1 MPTMKKINANNIFNI
16 YKPVGISPLDAIK
29 LLKEKH
35 PELKNEKMTYAGRL
49 DPMAEGALLI
59 LAGNAVYEKE
69 RYLKM
74 DKEYEGEILFGF
86 ETDTYDVL
94 GLPEKIIH
102 YRRSM
107 SIVKIRKILKK
118 FEGEISLPLP
128 PYSSYKIKGK
138 PLFQWAR
145 KGKLSEIEIP
155 IRQTK
160 INSAKLLSLN
170 EISDKNLMKTIEQ
183 KISLIKGDFRQKEIL
198 NQWQKMLPKSC
209 WSIKTVTFQT
219 VKRREKETLSRR
231 FSLAKIKISC
241 SSGTYIRFIAHHLG
255 QELKTGGILL
265 NLKRTKVGNFDIK
278 DSEKLKVIK
287 IALY

>member
-1 MPTMKKINANNIFNI
+1 MDT
-16 YKPVGISPLDAIK
+16 IK
-29 LLKEKH
+29 LLKEKY

-49 DPMAEGALLI
+49 DPMAEGALI
-59 LAGNAVYEKE
+59 VLAGNAVYEKE
-69 RYLKM
+69 KYLKL

-107 SIVKIRKILKK
+107 SIVKIRKILKS

-138 PLFQWAR
+138 PLFQWAHE
-145 KGKLSEIEIP
+145 GKLSEIEIP
-155 IRQTK
+155 IRKTK
-160 INSAKLLSLN
+160 INSVKLLSLDK
-170 EISDKNLMKTIEQ
+170 ISGKNLMKKIEQ
-183 KISLIKGDFRQKEIL
+183 KINLIKGDFRQKEIL
-198 NQWQKMLPKSC
+198 SRWQKMLPKSC

-241 SSGTYIRFIAHHLG
+241 SSGTYIRSIAHHLG

-278 DSEKLKVIK
+278 NSEKIK
-287 IALY
+287 SY

>member
-1 MPTMKKINANNIFNI
+1 MQKLKNILNI
-16 YKPVGISPLDAIK
+16 YKPVGISSLDAIK
-29 LLKEKH
+29 LLKEKY

-49 DPMAEGALLI
+49 DPMAEGALI
-59 LAGNAVYEKE
+59 VLAGNAVYEKE
-69 RYLKM
+69 KYLKL

-94 GLPEKIIH
+94 GLSEKIIH

-107 SIVKIRKILKK
+107 SIVKMRKILKS

-170 EISDKNLMKTIEQ
+170 EISGKNLMKTIEQ
-183 KISLIKGDFRQKEIL
+183 KISSIKGDFRQKKIL
-198 NQWQKMLPKSC
+198 SRWQKMLPKSC

-241 SSGTYIRFIAHHLG
+241 SSGTYIRSIAHHLG
-255 QELKTGGILL
+255 KELKIGGILL
-265 NLKRTKVGNFDIK
+265 NLKRTKVGDFDIK
-278 DSEKLKVIK
+278 NSEKIK
-287 IALY
+287 SY